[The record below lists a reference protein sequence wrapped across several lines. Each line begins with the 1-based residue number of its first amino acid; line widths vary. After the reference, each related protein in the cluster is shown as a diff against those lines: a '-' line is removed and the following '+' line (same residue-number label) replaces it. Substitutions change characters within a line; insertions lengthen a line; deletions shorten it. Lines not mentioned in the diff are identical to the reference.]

1 MSRGLGDVYKRQ
13 PINTFHNSGNSS
25 NLYFRSTAPN
35 GVIRLSPFT
44 EMELP
49 EWATVIERN
58 LYIVNNRPYCPT
70 LFCLNMT
77 GPPGILIRIKM
88 LIIIKTGNKKIKPKS
103 DAPRSKRDLINIQ
116 SCKIILKT
124 YKQIELHEG

>member
-1 MSRGLGDVYKRQ
+1 
-13 PINTFHNSGNSS
+13 
-25 NLYFRSTAPN
+25 
-35 GVIRLSPFT
+35 
-44 EMELP
+44 
-49 EWATVIERN
+49 
-58 LYIVNNRPYCPT
+58 
-70 LFCLNMT
+70 MT